1 MCRSNLAVFIV
12 ILKLMHDH
20 MQGSNRNSADAMVI
34 NSSTFSQLPSNVVSN
49 ITYGLSTSGWTGVS
63 SSLTCALKLMGN
75 CPLSRGFLY
84 QPVSEQCTLVQ
95 WLYQGSGGTPVPA
108 GTVHAHSTEVFLNV
122 QLNGFCN
129 TGFEAVEYGRAGQFS
144 CLVEIP
150 SVMNYQNATA
160 ECNKLDGYLASVKTV
175 DKFEV
180 VKAIAN
186 NADMWVG
193 LDDIVDEGNF
203 VWQEDGSLA
212 TSAQITAVF
221 GAYAPSPSY
230 GVQDCAKYWDYS
242 KTLDDDFCYHL
253 AKGLCETQPLYAAC

>member
-34 NSSTFSQLPSNVVSN
+34 NSGTFSKLPSSN

-84 QPVSEQCTLVQ
+84 QSVSEQCTPVL

-108 GTVHAHSTEVFLNV
+108 GTVHAHSTEMFLRDE
-122 QLNGFCN
+122 LNEFCK
-129 TGFEAVEYGRAGQFS
+129 TGFEAVEYGSEGQFS
-144 CLVEIP
+144 CLLEMP
-150 SVMNYQNATA
+150 FETTYQNATA
-160 ECNKLDGYLASVKTV
+160 ECNKLGGYLASVKTV
-175 DKFEV
+175 DKLEV

-186 NADMWVG
+186 NTDMWIG
-193 LDDIVDEGNF
+193 LDDIVVEGDF
-203 VWQEDGSLA
+203 IWQEDGTQL
-212 TSAQITAVF
+212 TSAELNAIF
-221 GAYAPSPSY
+221 GWNVPNNDW
-230 GVQDCAKYWDYS
+230 GGQHCGRYWES
-242 KTLDDDFCYHL
+242 SETLDDYFCYHL
-253 AKGLCETQPLYAAC
+253 LKALCETPPLSVAC